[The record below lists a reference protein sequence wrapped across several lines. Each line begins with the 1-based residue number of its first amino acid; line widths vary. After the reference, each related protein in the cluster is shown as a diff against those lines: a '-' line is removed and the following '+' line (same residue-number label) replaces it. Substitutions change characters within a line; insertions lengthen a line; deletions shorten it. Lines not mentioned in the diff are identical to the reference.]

1 MNKAH
6 LIVFVHGMMGTV
18 EYSAYI
24 SKQLAE
30 RYPEMKIL
38 ISKVNERCSMND
50 GVDVCGLR
58 LAEESYTSFASPHL
72 GIHLAHDAWYLKL
85 AYGMIKRAGCP
96 TTEQVTFSDSFR
108 DGKPIFEVLADPAL
122 SKFKYKRSY
131 VNTMHDSSV
140 AYYTSAMDPF
150 DYFDDDSNLTI
161 SCHSEYPSIIKTF
174 DIKDVQPSKHFKDY
188 KDGYYKIHIDK
199 DKDKFLFREDQQE
212 SEEVAEQKSGHIDVY
227 GSQIGPNLKG
237 RTELQLKCLP
247 VQQKMIDNLKE
258 IPWERVLVRIDSILS
273 HLAIM
278 GMGFSSQEGRDVVK
292 HFIDTFDM

>member
-1 MNKAH
+1 
-6 LIVFVHGMMGTV
+6 MGGV
-18 EYSAYI
+18 
-24 SKQLAE
+24 LA
-30 RYPEMKIL
+30 RFAIGIL
-38 ISKVNERCSMND
+38 DRQN
-50 GVDVCGLR
+50 
-58 LAEESYTSFASPHL
+58 SYTSFASPHL

-108 DGKPIFEVLADPAL
+108 DGKPIFEVLADPAYEFYKAL

-150 DYFDDDSNLTI
+150 DYFDDDSNLTM
-161 SCHSEYPSIIKTF
+161 SMHWHNHEQIILK
-174 DIKDVQPSKHFKDY
+174 FKDY